1 MGNII
6 KEKNNMEVYFKKHI
20 EEINTLNLMLKNK
33 LCSKIDEISRLKEDV
48 KFLQTQKKYKKLT
61 ATIDAKGSQLCQTWD
76 VKFGS

>member
-33 LCSKIDEISRLKEDV
+33 LCSKIDIISRLKEDV
-48 KFLQTQKKYKKLT
+48 KFLQTQKKYKKKLNS
-61 ATIDAKGSQLCQTWD
+61 KL
-76 VKFGS
+76 K